1 MNTEEKNN
9 YVQYV
14 NRHGIVK
21 AKNVI
26 FEDDGTT
33 TRFTVDG
40 IDEEFFIFAIYQNNI
55 QRFCVG
61 IDNLENTDMLGF
73 INANMVDLSSIP
85 PYAFLQSQT
94 VVQFS
99 YNNEYVQNYKFG
111 AALDSGPSDLPLAAD
126 TDDLK
131 YLKSLMK
138 TLYPANVFTFIP
150 HNVMFLNGI
159 PYGNDQP
166 NCLGVNS
173 NTCYFMRFSVN
184 GNLTLDNELSVFKT
198 RDGSYP
204 SLYFS
209 NDEPEFPVLFSG
221 WSLSGATMIFAK
233 GYKVVSDLPL
243 WV

>member
-21 AKNVI
+21 AKNVV

-111 AALDSGPSDLPLAAD
+111 SGASVGSVVQDEP
-126 TDDLK
+126 DLK
-131 YLKSLMK
+131 YLKDFLINWFGSLDGFFIEPYFDASMSAVTAK
-138 TLYPANVFTFIP
+138 YIGSGSAFFGRFFAVNGYFNDNHISGVTSIKGCSNGQFNVFGDGF
-150 HNVMFLNGI
+150 FNGALEGDDSRI
-159 PYGNDQP
+159 I
-166 NCLGVNS
+166 L
-173 NTCYFMRFSVN
+173 
-184 GNLTLDNELSVFKT
+184 
-198 RDGSYP
+198 
-204 SLYFS
+204 
-209 NDEPEFPVLFSG
+209 
-221 WSLSGATMIFAK
+221 K
-233 GYKVVSDLPL
+233 GYKISHPTYFS
-243 WV
+243 